1 MTDAIQAVNAATL
14 QQWMKNDD
22 VILIDVRETSEYSRA
37 YIPGSRHLPLSGLH
51 VAELPDRDGKK
62 VVVSCAT
69 GRRSMM
75 AADSRL
81 SAHYGG
87 VYNLDGGISAWQIAG
102 YDIARDEGVA
112 SETPGLFSFLGR

>member
-1 MTDAIQAVNAATL
+1 MTDTVQAVDAATL
-14 QQWMKNDD
+14 QEWMTNDD
-22 VILIDVRETSEYSRA
+22 VILIDVRESSEYSSA

-81 SAHYGG
+81 AAHYGG
-87 VYNLDGGISAWQIAG
+87 VYNLDGGISAWRIAG
-102 YDIARDEGVA
+102 YDIARDEGAA
-112 SETPGLFSFLGR
+112 SPLPDLFSFLGR